1 VHAGPESREGIR
13 SLLKRSMANFAA
25 AGQARGR
32 RVADNGGIQAGSG
45 AAVWPSAS
53 RLGGAPNMRRY
64 SRLNCEGLA

>member
-1 VHAGPESREGIR
+1 VHAGPESREGIW

-45 AAVWPSAS
+45 GAVWPSAS

-64 SRLNCEGLA
+64 SRLNWEGLS